1 MGNIKVTTAEV
12 KPSKTQDIPKR
23 DGDAKSSISAQL
35 ASLQQMRDND
45 QAYAKDSVKASR
57 DTTAVNE
64 PISAEAL
71 HQHLHGK
78 PSGRTY

>member
-1 MGNIKVTTAEV
+1 MSNVKVVTAKV
-12 KPSKTQDIPKR
+12 KPNPDVPKQ
-23 DGDAKSSISAQL
+23 DGDAKKGITAQL
-35 ASLQQMRDND
+35 SALQRMRDNE
-45 QAYAKDSVKASR
+45 AAHAKDTNTAAR
-57 DTTAVNE
+57 DTTPVNE